1 MILFGNGLQALQSNT
16 SGMQNTA
23 IGVNAILFNTIGNFN
38 IAVGSAALEMNTIGN
53 DNTATGFQQNYGDG
67 SGFMVPTSILN
78 ARAAKFNVT
87 FDF

>member
-1 MILFGNGLQALQSNT
+1 VNLLPPGQIFGPRINQIDARFAKILNFSKKRLEVS
-16 SGMQNTA
+16 
-23 IGVNAILFNTIGNFN
+23 VDFFNLT
-38 IAVGSAALEMNTIGN
+38 N

-67 SGFMVPTSILN
+67 SGYLVPLTILN